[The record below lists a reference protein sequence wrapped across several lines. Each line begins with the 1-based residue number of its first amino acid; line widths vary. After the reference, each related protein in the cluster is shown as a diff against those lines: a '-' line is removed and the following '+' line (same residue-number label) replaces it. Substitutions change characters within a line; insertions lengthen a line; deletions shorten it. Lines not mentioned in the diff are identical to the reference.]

1 MSEWAIVVDEIR
13 NGNVDAE
20 QGLYTAVST
29 CARLRLF
36 HYVDPQVVDDHV
48 QEILMIVLAAIRSGE
63 LRDPARLMGFVRT
76 VTRRQV
82 AAHIRGSIHRR
93 RRLVRVDSTVVAAPS
108 DQSPEARMAL
118 QQQIAAACNV
128 LEKLC
133 SRDREI
139 LLRFYY
145 HEQDSEQICSE
156 MGLTGTQ
163 FRLYKSRAL
172 AKCCDLADRGVHSTP
187 HSTPHSAPHST
198 RPLRIA

>member
-1 MSEWAIVVDEIR
+1 MSEWARVVDGIR
-13 NGNVDAE
+13 DGNEGAE

-36 HYVDPQVVDDHV
+36 HHVDPQVVDDHV
-48 QEILMIVLAAIRSGE
+48 QEILMIVVTAIRSGE

-93 RRLVRVDSTVVAAPS
+93 RRLVRVDATIVAAPS
-108 DQSPEARMAL
+108 EQSPEARMAM
-118 QQQIAAACNV
+118 QQKIDAACMV
-128 LEKLC
+128 LGKLC
-133 SRDREI
+133 ARDREI

-145 HEQDSEQICSE
+145 HEQDSGQICNE

-187 HSTPHSAPHST
+187 YSTK
-198 RPLRIA
+198 PLRIA